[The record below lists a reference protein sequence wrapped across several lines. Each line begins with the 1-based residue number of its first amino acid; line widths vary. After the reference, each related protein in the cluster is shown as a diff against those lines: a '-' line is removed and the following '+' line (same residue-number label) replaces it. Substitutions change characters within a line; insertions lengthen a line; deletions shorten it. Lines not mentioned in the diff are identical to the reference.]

1 MEKVKLKDSLEE
13 NSILII
19 NYLIYSNRTIK
30 IRARK

>member
-1 MEKVKLKDSLEE
+1 MEKIKTKDSLEN

-19 NYLIYSNRTIK
+19 NYLLYSNPTIK

>member
-1 MEKVKLKDSLEE
+1 MEKVKLKDSLED

-19 NYLIYSNRTIK
+19 NYLIYSNPTNK